1 MIEARTPL
9 TEADWLASSDLTA
22 LMDFLGERLSDRK
35 YRLFACACCRQVWSL
50 ITDERCRKAVATA
63 ERFADGKALK
73 SELTAARTAAS
84 AAQADVADLEI
95 AARNAHW
102 AAAWSATASSR
113 IAAWAAHKNTERSEH
128 PGLLREIAGNP
139 FQPRPPRRAWSAT
152 ILMLAE
158 SLYEGEQCNH
168 ALRHA
173 LEKAGEPELAKHFR
187 AGWHPKGCWA
197 VDHILG
203 KS

>member
-1 MIEARTPL
+1 MIEERTPL
-9 TEADWLASSDLTA
+9 TESDWLASSDLTA
-22 LMDFLGERLSDRK
+22 LIDFLGDRLSDRK
-35 YRLFACACCRQVWSL
+35 YRLFACACCGQVWPL
-50 ITDERCRKAVATA
+50 IIDERCRQAVEIA
-63 ERFADGKALK
+63 ERFADGGALK
-73 SELTAARTAAS
+73 SELTAARAAAS

-102 AAAWSATASSR
+102 AAAWAATASSR

-128 PGLLREIAGNP
+128 PALLREIAGNP
-139 FQPRPPRRAWSAT
+139 FQPCPPRRAWSAT

-168 ALRHA
+168 ALRLA
-173 LEKAGEPELAKHFR
+173 LEKACEPELAKHFR

-197 VDHILG
+197 VDLVLG
-203 KS
+203 KK